1 MGRLSTHL
9 KSKHWPV
16 KLSGRNTAELGV
28 QDAYIFSDFIRIFCM
43 CIVSI
48 YTYVQLKNILL
59 FQLLLFLLGG
69 GGVWVLLL
77 SAFSMTSCI
86 WKLLL
91 FYIIECNFKSKSSMI
106 LYEYFLSD
114 EKKHRWLTV
123 PLLLFCWGVIEFSC
137 MLISKEV

>member
-1 MGRLSTHL
+1 
-9 KSKHWPV
+9 
-16 KLSGRNTAELGV
+16 
-28 QDAYIFSDFIRIFCM
+28 M
-43 CIVSI
+43 CIVNI
-48 YTYVQLKNILL
+48 YIYVQLKNILL

-77 SAFSMTSCI
+77 SAFSMTTCI

-114 EKKHRWLTV
+114 EKSIDDWQFHFCYYVGELSNFRACWFQRRFNV
-123 PLLLFCWGVIEFSC
+123 PGMIFRHLSNLECRKQSNLASLVILVS
-137 MLISKEV
+137 